1 MKDALQLIHDAF
13 AAQDASLPRGKRL
26 EAALRALLDR
36 GVLVE
41 GDALPPQR
49 DVAASLG
56 LSLGTVTKAYER
68 LKRAGMLYG
77 ERGRGSF
84 IAYRR
89 QFAHDFGDRFVLDE
103 DHLHDGGPR
112 RDGDEDGCI
121 LCNVIERL
129 EFLNPPLPARLNL
142 RPGTGEGPA
151 SLREPGSAY
160 LRQLGVYLRPDDVM
174 LSHNAYVALWT
185 AFQVGCPAG
194 SVLGV
199 PTLSF
204 MPLFQQRLVAANVRL
219 VPLASDDYGI
229 IPEALETACR
239 TQGLSVLSCSPEC
252 ELPTTYRMGGKRREE
267 IAELARKY
275 DLTVIEHNWLL
286 PNGGE
291 PDLRALAML
300 IPERTIFLEHGSKML
315 ACGNSCSFSYVP
327 ESLRADFIYM
337 RNIICG
343 PLPLLTRRLSWYWLE
358 NGFARRDFA
367 RKNAEIVKRNTLIK
381 EVLDP
386 LPIRMNKYARFCWVP
401 LERGQSGNAIRKS
414 LQRQGVLVSTA
425 EKFLVGSACKED
437 GILIGLGYE
446 ASSAR
451 FEKALRIIKRELTR

>member
-1 MKDALQLIHDAF
+1 MAMK
-13 AAQDASLPRGKRL
+13 
-26 EAALRALLDR
+26 
-36 GVLVE
+36 
-41 GDALPPQR
+41 PQNFQ
-49 DVAASLG
+49 SG
-56 LSLGTVTKAYER
+56 
-68 LKRAGMLYG
+68 
-77 ERGRGSF
+77 
-84 IAYRR
+84 YRR

-103 DHLHDGGPR
+103 DHLHDGGPPPQH
-112 RDGDEDGCI
+112 DAEACI

-129 EFLNPPLPARLNL
+129 EFLNSPLPPRILLGPAR
-142 RPGTGEGPA
+142 GEGPV
-151 SLREPGSAY
+151 SLREPASVY
-160 LRQLGVYLRPDDVM
+160 LRQLGVYLRPSDVM

-199 PTLSF
+199 PMLSF
-204 MPLFQQRLVAANVRL
+204 MPLFQQRLVATNVRL
-219 VPLASDDYGI
+219 VPLASDNYGI
-229 IPEALETACR
+229 IPEALENACR

-286 PNGGE
+286 PNGEE
-291 PDLRALAML
+291 PDLRALAMF

-315 ACGNSCSFSYVP
+315 ACGNFCSFSYVP
-327 ESLRADFIYM
+327 ESLRADFVYM
-337 RNIICG
+337 RNLICG
-343 PLPLLTRRLSWYWLE
+343 PLPLLSRRLSYFWLK
-358 NGFARRDFA
+358 NGFVRRDFA

-386 LPIRMNKYARFCWVP
+386 LPVRMNKYARFCWLP
-401 LERGQSGNAIRKS
+401 LQRGQSGNEIRKS

-425 EKFLVGSACKED
+425 EKFLVGSVCKED

-446 ASSAR
+446 ASFAR
-451 FEKALRIIKRELTR
+451 FAKALSIIKRELTR

>member
-1 MKDALQLIHDAF
+1 MKNSLPLIHDAF

-26 EAALRALLDR
+26 EAALLSLLDR
-36 GVLVE
+36 AVLVE

-49 DVAASLG
+49 EVAGALG

-68 LKRAGMLYG
+68 LKRSGMLYG

-103 DHLHDGGPR
+103 DHLHDGVAEGEA
-112 RDGDEDGCI
+112 DEDACI

-129 EFLNPPLPARLNL
+129 EFLNPPLPARLPL
-142 RPGTGEGPA
+142 GPAPGEGPD
-151 SLREPGSAY
+151 SLRETGSAY
-160 LRQLGVYLRPDDVM
+160 LRQLGVYLRPGDVM

-185 AFQVGCPAG
+185 AFQVGCPPG

-219 VPLASDDYGI
+219 VPLSSDDYGI
-229 IPEALETACR
+229 VPEALENACR

-252 ELPTTYRMGGKRREE
+252 ELPTTYRMEGKRREE
-267 IAELARKY
+267 IAALARKY
-275 DLTVIEHNWLL
+275 DLKVIEHNWLL
-286 PNGGE
+286 PNGQE
-291 PDLRALAML
+291 PDQRALAMF

-315 ACGNSCSFSYVP
+315 ACGTCCSFSYVP

-337 RNIICG
+337 RNILFG
-343 PLPLLTRRLSWYWLE
+343 PLPLLSRRLSYSWLSK
-358 NGFARRDFA
+358 GFARRDFA
-367 RKNAEIVKRNTLIK
+367 RKNAEIVKRNALIK

-386 LPIRMNKYARFCWVP
+386 LPVRMNKYARFCWVP
-401 LERGQSGNAIRKS
+401 LERGQSGNGIRKS

-425 EKFLVGSACKED
+425 EKYLVGSACKED

-446 ASSAR
+446 ASFAR